1 MRVEARLHRLEHAY
15 VARRLSTLAEGE
27 VDAAKRLIDRFLREP
42 SGDALS
48 AEEADTLK
56 AVCRLFFVEVE

>member
-27 VDAAKRLIDRFLREP
+27 VAAAIRLIDRFLRDP
-42 SGDALS
+42 SWDALS

-56 AVCRLFFVEVE
+56 AVCRLLFIEVS

>member
-48 AEEADTLK
+48 AEKADTLK

>member
-1 MRVEARLHRLEHAY
+1 M
-15 VARRLSTLAEGE
+15 ARRLSTLAEGE
-27 VDAAKRLIDRFLREP
+27 VDAAKRLIDRFLRVP
-42 SGDALS
+42 CGAALS